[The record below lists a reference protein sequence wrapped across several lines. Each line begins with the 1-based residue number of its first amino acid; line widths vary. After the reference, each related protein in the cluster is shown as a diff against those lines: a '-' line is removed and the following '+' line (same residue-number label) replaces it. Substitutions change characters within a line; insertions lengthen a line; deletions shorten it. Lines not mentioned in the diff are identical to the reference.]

1 MNVESG
7 MPPRE
12 EALSPLRAQQFLPH
26 KHRQNLPNKK
36 LRQPGIVRTA
46 DSAYIAALDA
56 VADAYDELRDAQAFA
71 ATMNK
76 VFTNAAKKKSAAEN
90 AYNNCVETAANN
102 NCKAELDASLKADA
116 EFAAAQTASWEAD
129 MAVVA
134 AQAELDNARANFRA
148 KIEAKM
154 AAKEELDK
162 ARIALSKCLG
172 GRIR

>member
-1 MNVESG
+1 M
-7 MPPRE
+7 R
-12 EALSPLRAQQFLPH
+12 R
-26 KHRQNLPNKK
+26 
-36 LRQPGIVRTA
+36 
-46 DSAYIAALDA
+46 
-56 VADAYDELRDAQAFA
+56 
-71 ATMNK
+71 
-76 VFTNAAKKKSAAEN
+76 AAKKKSAAQN

-102 NCKAELDASLKADA
+102 DCKAELDASLKADA

-134 AQAELDNARANFRA
+134 AQAVLDNAKANFRA
-148 KIEAKM
+148 KAEAEK